1 MGKRTATAVAEE
13 CYQKATNQ
21 DKGSLLGYFF
31 KHKYARSTRY
41 KNTDKA
47 LHKNQDLIGGT
58 LNVVHHSYR

>member
-13 CYQKATNQ
+13 YCEKATNQ

-41 KNTDKA
+41 KNTGKA
-47 LHKNQDLIGGT
+47 LHKN
-58 LNVVHHSYR
+58 